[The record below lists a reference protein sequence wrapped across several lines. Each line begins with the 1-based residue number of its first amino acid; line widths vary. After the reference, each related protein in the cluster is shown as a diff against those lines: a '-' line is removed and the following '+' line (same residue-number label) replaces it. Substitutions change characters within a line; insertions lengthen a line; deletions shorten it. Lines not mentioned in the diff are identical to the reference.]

1 MKRNIKHL
9 CVATTFIMLS
19 ASCASDFSEP
29 SLQDDGLKTPRQER
43 EGYSAEELKEMG
55 AAFFSGTTRGDFD
68 ETPSIEPIANLKAT
82 RSDANSNDT
91 IAYVLNY
98 PESKRFIVVANDKN
112 VSPILA
118 YSEENLFDQTN
129 PIIQE
134 EFIANIPEYLASAT
148 ETRGASKIGGNTN
161 PPIGQ
166 PDPPYKNVIGPYI
179 STTMHGEYPFNKYF
193 DSQKV
198 FAGGLPLASG
208 YILSQCKES
217 LTYKG
222 RTYDFASINEGLKSD
237 ENSTVWKN
245 AADKMARL
253 MYDFTMDMEDLFHNP
268 LKPMGS
274 ESINYNKAF
283 YSAYIELPM
292 QKLLELGCPIPGID
306 YNEFNVET
314 AWSHLQGKYILYVA
328 GIEGY
333 HYIIDGYAWTFS
345 TPILPPTIGAEI
357 PPLQWDHFFHC
368 KWGFKNVNDGYY
380 RVGEMDNTTGV
391 VRPESYFRVRI

>member
-134 EFIANIPEYLASAT
+134 EFIANIPEYLASAE

-193 DSQKV
+193 DTQTV

-237 ENSTVWKN
+237 ENSTAWKN

-253 MYDFTMDMEDLFHNP
+253 MYDFT
-268 LKPMGS
+268 
-274 ESINYNKAF
+274 KALQDKKDPSF
-283 YSAYIELPM
+283 
-292 QKLLELGCPIPGID
+292 KLVWISSL
-306 YNEFNVET
+306 T
-314 AWSHLQGKYILYVA
+314 
-328 GIEGY
+328 Y
-333 HYIIDGYAWTFS
+333 H
-345 TPILPPTIGAEI
+345 
-357 PPLQWDHFFHC
+357 
-368 KWGFKNVNDGYY
+368 
-380 RVGEMDNTTGV
+380 
-391 VRPESYFRVRI
+391 

>member
-1 MKRNIKHL
+1 M
-9 CVATTFIMLS
+9 
-19 ASCASDFSEP
+19 
-29 SLQDDGLKTPRQER
+29 QDGRPDNPRQER
-43 EGYSAEELKEMG
+43 NGYNTEELRELG
-55 AAFFSGTTRGDFD
+55 SNFFSGTTRGDFD

-82 RSDANSNDT
+82 RSDGNANDT

-129 PIIQE
+129 PIIQA
-134 EFIANIPEYLASAT
+134 EFIANISEYISSGT
-148 ETRGASKIGGNTN
+148 ESRSGIGGAGDIN

-166 PDPPYKNVIGPYI
+166 PNPPYKNVIGPYI
-179 STTMHGEYPFNKYF
+179 TTSMHGEYPFNKYF
-193 DSQKV
+193 DTGSE
-198 FAGGLPLASG
+198 FAGGMPLAAG
-208 YILSQCKES
+208 YVLSQCKS
-217 LTYKG
+217 TFSYKG
-222 RTYDFASINEGLKSD
+222 YTYDFASINEGLKSN
-237 ENSTVWKN
+237 ENSTAWKN

-253 MYDFTMDMEDLFHNP
+253 MYDFKEDMLTSFPDKVYKYGTGEI
-268 LKPMGS
+268 K
-274 ESINYNKAF
+274 YNKNF
-283 YSAYIELPM
+283 YWAYIELPM
-292 QKLLELGCPIPGID
+292 QKLIELGCPIPGLD
-306 YNEFNVET
+306 YNVFEVEK
-314 AWSHLQGKYILYVA
+314 AWSHLKAKYILYVA
-328 GIEGY
+328 AKQYY

-345 TPILPPTIGAEI
+345 TPILPPTIGEEI